1 MILEGD
7 GIRLRAVE
15 PEDLELLYR
24 WENEEDNWK
33 QSNTLV
39 PYSKYILK
47 RYIANSHKSLFETSQ
62 LRLMIDVT
70 GEWRT
75 IGTIDL
81 FDFDHYHLRAG
92 VGILIA
98 DPHDRKKGHGSAA
111 LECLIRYSFRT
122 LALHQLW
129 CNILEGN
136 EESMKL
142 FLSHGFELCA
152 TRKEWVRLND
162 SFVTEYMLQ
171 LLRPPVI

>member
-24 WENEEDNWK
+24 WENEEENWK

-39 PYSKYILK
+39 PFSRYILK

-70 GEWRT
+70 GELRT

-111 LECLIRYSFRT
+111 LECLIRYSFGT
-122 LALHQLW
+122 LGLHQLW

-142 FLSHGFELCA
+142 FLSHGFTLCC
-152 TRKEWVRLND
+152 TRKEWVRMND
-162 SFVTEYMLQ
+162 GFVNEYMLQ